1 MKVNQIYEA
10 TIVDSSSAW
19 IYPVEPVN
27 NREEYAKLVE
37 DVRVWSHFAGTFA
50 RKVRAQANFIMHINC
65 VCPI

>member
-1 MKVNQIYEA
+1 MRVNELYEA

-19 IYPVEPVN
+19 IYPVEPVK

-50 RKVRAQANFIMHINC
+50 RKVNTCAGLFNYAY
-65 VCPI
+65 